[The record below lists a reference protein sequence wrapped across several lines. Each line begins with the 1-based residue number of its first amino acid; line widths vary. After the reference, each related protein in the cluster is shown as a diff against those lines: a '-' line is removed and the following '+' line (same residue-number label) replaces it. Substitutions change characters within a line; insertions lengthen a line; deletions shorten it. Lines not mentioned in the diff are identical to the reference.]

1 MVRTFTGKNSF
12 TLHASL
18 KEIVSDFLKK
28 SGDFAVEKIDAS
40 ETDVDSLLQSV
51 QSLPFLSPEK
61 LVVISN
67 IQSNSALM
75 SRIEELIDRTADGVE
90 VILVDPSLDK
100 RKAEFKILQKNTD
113 LHDFKESNPHDLPV
127 WVMEMAKKC
136 DAKISRSDANFLV
149 ERVGANQQLLINEIE
164 KLSIYNP
171 DINRQS
177 IELLTDQ
184 SLQSTIFTLVDSA
197 FAKNSK
203 KAVELYREQRI
214 ARIDPHYIIA
224 MLTWQLQTL
233 AQAVFAEEKTE
244 NNLVSLGQSPY
255 TARKSLSLAQKI
267 TKADMKSMIVDL
279 SELDAQIKTNTDP
292 DSALELYLL
301 NL

>member
-67 IQSNSALM
+67 IQSNNTLM
-75 SRIEELIDRTADGVE
+75 DRLEDLIDRTAEGVE
-90 VILVDPSLDK
+90 VILVEPSLDK
-100 RKAEFKILQKNTD
+100 RKAGYKILQKNTE
-113 LHDFKESNPHDLPV
+113 LRDFKEPNPQDLPV
-127 WVMEMAKKC
+127 WAVEAAKKNG
-136 DAKISRSDANFLV
+136 ANISRSDANFLV
-149 ERVGANQQLLINEIE
+149 ERVGANQQLLINEIQ
-164 KLSIYNP
+164 KLSLYNP
-171 DINRQS
+171 DIDRHS

-184 SLQSTIFTLVDSA
+184 SLQSTIFTLVDAA
-197 FAKNSK
+197 FAKNPK
-203 KAVELYREQRI
+203 KAIELYREQRI

-224 MLTWQLQTL
+224 MLTWQLQAL

-244 NNLVSLGQSPY
+244 SHLVSLGQSPY
-255 TARKSLSLAQKI
+255 TARKSIALSKKI
-267 TKADMKSMIVDL
+267 SKADMKKMIVDL